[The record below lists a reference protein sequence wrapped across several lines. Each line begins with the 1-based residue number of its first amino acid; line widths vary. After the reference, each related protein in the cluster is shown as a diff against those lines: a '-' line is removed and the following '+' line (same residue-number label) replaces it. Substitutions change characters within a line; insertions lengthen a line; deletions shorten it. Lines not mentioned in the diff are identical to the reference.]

1 MVFYRCFLVF
11 VIYTENNGVIRSYAL
26 LAIGAG
32 ALVYRAGPGKVLL
45 NLAVRLMEKILTPIR
60 KWRKRLKFQWN
71 RVKLFVGKQKIVRD
85 IRECRNEEK
94 KKRNLQNRIAMLSI
108 TFVVAILFIAM
119 MTQSISVEKQLSQY
133 QQELEELDNKMTEE
147 TERTKEIDDMKE
159 YMETDEYAEEV
170 ARDKLGLVKDN
181 EIVFKE
187 QE

>member
-1 MVFYRCFLVF
+1 MYQELLFFCRTFLAGVFLAVCYDVLRIIRKIIVHTSFWMGMEDIFYWCFTGVFLFF

-108 TFVVAILFIAM
+108 TL
-119 MTQSISVEKQLSQY
+119 
-133 QQELEELDNKMTEE
+133 
-147 TERTKEIDDMKE
+147 
-159 YMETDEYAEEV
+159 
-170 ARDKLGLVKDN
+170 
-181 EIVFKE
+181 
-187 QE
+187 